1 MAKWNF
7 INSAPEFD
15 KICASSTDIEKFCIS
30 IESRHFMTLC
40 LNVTNADFE

>member
-15 KICASSTDIEKFCIS
+15 KICASSTDIKTFCIR
-30 IESRHFMTLC
+30 IESRHFMTFC
-40 LNVTNADFE
+40 FNVTNVDLE